1 MISRSFQTVRR
12 MREAWKRETYV
23 RSQSLS
29 SESAVE
35 YPHIGRGKIQISPS
49 LGEQDQSNAPP
60 QGRQRQSYTINI
72 SSKVSNG
79 LRMLYLARKL
89 TDNQETLKT
98 IYYSLVQPYFDY
110 CDVVWGDC
118 SKTRADKLQKLQNRA
133 ARIITRAD
141 YCIRSSDVLNSL
153 EWSNLEERRKRHLL
167 VTMFKI
173 FNNDCPTYLRERFH
187 RTSEIHDY
195 NLRGSNYDLQL
206 PLPKT
211 NFLKRSFSYRGA
223 MAWNQLSNE
232 RREMGDLSSFKLT
245 IS

>member
-1 MISRSFQTVRR
+1 MVNFCVFSLLLSYASR
-12 MREAWKRETYV
+12 
-23 RSQSLS
+23 
-29 SESAVE
+29 
-35 YPHIGRGKIQISPS
+35 
-49 LGEQDQSNAPP
+49 
-60 QGRQRQSYTINI
+60 
-72 SSKVSNG
+72 
-79 LRMLYLARKL
+79 
-89 TDNQETLKT
+89 
-98 IYYSLVQPYFDY
+98 DY

-141 YCIRSSDVLNSL
+141 YSIRLSDVLNSL

-211 NFLKRSFSYRGA
+211 NFLIGVQWLGTNCQMKHVRWGILLALNSPYLR
-223 MAWNQLSNE
+223 
-232 RREMGDLSSFKLT
+232 
-245 IS
+245 I

>member
-1 MISRSFQTVRR
+1 M
-12 MREAWKRETYV
+12 
-23 RSQSLS
+23 
-29 SESAVE
+29 
-35 YPHIGRGKIQISPS
+35 PRGKFAPTNRKHYPD
-49 LGEQDQSNAPP
+49 LGSDA
-60 QGRQRQSYTINI
+60 
-72 SSKVSNG
+72 SSAWN
-79 LRMLYLARKL
+79 LLF
-89 TDNQETLKT
+89 T
-98 IYYSLVQPYFDY
+98 IYYSFVQPYFDY

-141 YCIRSSDVLNSL
+141 YSIRSSDVLNSL

-232 RREMGDLSSFKLT
+232 TREMGILLALNSPYLR
-245 IS
+245 I